1 MQNKDEDIAGQRGT
15 TQDIISCNK
24 QQSKV
29 DNNDDNNKD
38 EREWREM
45 TMRIKDMGGGQGR
58 RSRTSEAVDDA
69 MWVDSHDNLSIWYS
83 FFTIDQGF
91 QNFACE
97 WNNK

>member
-38 EREWREM
+38 ERE
-45 TMRIKDMGGGQGR
+45 
-58 RSRTSEAVDDA
+58 
-69 MWVDSHDNLSIWYS
+69 
-83 FFTIDQGF
+83 
-91 QNFACE
+91 
-97 WNNK
+97 